1 MLADEISTVLAEVR
15 QARDLARAQA
25 QLALAQVEDG
35 EDGMFYAVR
44 ARSAAARAFGGYEQ
58 LERAYVYEAH
68 AARAAWR
75 EARRWA
81 DDAERAV
88 EGGKNEDDYQGRFED
103 AMHERR
109 EAQEER

>member
-1 MLADEISTVLAEVR
+1 MTPAEIATVLADVR
-15 QARDLARAQA
+15 ANREMAHAQA

-35 EDGMFYAVR
+35 EDGTFYAGR
-44 ARSAAARAFGGYEQ
+44 ARSAAAQAFLGYEQ
-58 LERAYVYEAH
+58 LERERAYEAH

-88 EGGKNEDDYQGRFED
+88 EGGKSEDDYQGRFEN
-103 AMHERR
+103 AMHERA
-109 EAQEER
+109 EAEEGR